1 MNVRKPIA
9 LQRLGE
15 RSVQRAGRH
24 GRDGRGSTQR
34 ERAGPAFGRSG
45 EQATE
50 RGNEGIAALCRYL
63 YSKSTSKTN
72 LYLRLPDAGAAVC
85 CASLTRSAR

>member
-24 GRDGRGSTQR
+24 GRDEEGAAQL
-34 ERAGPAFGRSG
+34 ERANPASDGAEREERRG
-45 EQATE
+45 AT
-50 RGNEGIAALCRYL
+50 NSMAA
-63 YSKSTSKTN
+63 
-72 LYLRLPDAGAAVC
+72 
-85 CASLTRSAR
+85 